1 MQGLVASEPR
11 TDRCQLKTRRCHAF
25 IALCCCAPQRI
36 LQRRSGLPCGDADMM
51 QTVDQASHN
60 IGGHCFRRKHGRQ
73 SKSDRVGLRPRP
85 LPCSDGLSSPLRE
98 PSHSRDCSGDALE
111 IRSRATS
118 PRAPS
123 HTPTCSPPSPELLR
137 GSGGLGSKLE
147 A

>member
-98 PSHSRDCSGDALE
+98 PSHSRDFARGTPWRLDLAQPRHERRL
-111 IRSRATS
+111 IRRLIA
-118 PRAPS
+118 RR
-123 HTPTCSPPSPELLR
+123 LLQ
-137 GSGGLGSKLE
+137 SC
-147 A
+147 